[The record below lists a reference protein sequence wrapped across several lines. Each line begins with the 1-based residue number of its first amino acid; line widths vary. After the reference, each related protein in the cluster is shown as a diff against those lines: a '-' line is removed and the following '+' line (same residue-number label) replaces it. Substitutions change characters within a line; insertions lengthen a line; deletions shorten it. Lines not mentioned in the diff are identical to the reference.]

1 MRKERALF
9 KKVFS
14 YDGGFMEFLRKTGE
28 LIMLSVVF
36 LVCCIPVITAGSS
49 VASLYY
55 SVIKSV
61 RRNRGTALGEYFS
74 SMKRTLAKGS
84 LITFET
90 AVWFALLYFGRN
102 ILLAL
107 DTDLGKSMSVIY
119 LILMTASLGVVAY
132 IFPILSRFE
141 MKVGAMWKLAFVM
154 CIRFFPI
161 TVALVVGTVLLGWAQ
176 IFVFPMACVILVP
189 GVWCFIITFMMERA
203 LLAYMPEPEEDDDSW
218 YYEGKKTDKQNSDKK
233 DDAEKR

>member
-1 MRKERALF
+1 
-9 KKVFS
+9 
-14 YDGGFMEFLRKTGE
+14 MEFLRKTGE

-49 VASLYY
+49 FASLYY

-61 RRNRGTALGEYFS
+61 RRNRGTALGEFFS
-74 SMKRTLAKGS
+74 SMKRTLAKGC
-84 LITFET
+84 LITFEIL
-90 AVWFALLYFGRN
+90 AWFAILYFGRN

-107 DTDLGKSMSVIY
+107 DTDMGKSMSVIY
-119 LILMTASLGVVAY
+119 LILMTASTGVICY

-141 MKVGAMWKLAFVM
+141 MKVGSMWKLAFVM

-176 IFVFPMACVILVP
+176 FFYLPMACIILVP
-189 GVWCFIITFMMERA
+189 GVWCFVITFMMERA

-218 YYEGKKTDKQNSDKK
+218 YYEGKKTDKQNSGNRN
-233 DDAEKR
+233 DAEKR

>member
-1 MRKERALF
+1 MTLF

-14 YDGGFMEFLRKTGE
+14 YDGKFMEFLRKTGE
-28 LIMLSVVF
+28 LIILSVVF
-36 LVCCIPVITAGSS
+36 LVCCIPVITLSSS

-61 RRNRGTALGEYFS
+61 RRNRGTALGEFFS
-74 SMKRTLAKGS
+74 SMKRTLPKGC
-84 LITFET
+84 LITFEM
-90 AVWFALLYFGRN
+90 AVWFAALYFGRN

-107 DTDLGKSMSVIY
+107 DTDMGKSMSVIY
-119 LILMTASLGVVAY
+119 LILMTASLGVIAY

-141 MKVGAMWKLAFVM
+141 MKVGRMWKLAFVM

-176 IFVFPMACVILVP
+176 FYIFPMACILLLP

-203 LLAYMPEPEEDDDSW
+203 LLAYMPKPEEDDDSW
-218 YYEGKKTDKQNSDKK
+218 YYEGIKTDKQNSGNR

>member
-1 MRKERALF
+1 
-9 KKVFS
+9 
-14 YDGGFMEFLRKTGE
+14 MEFLRKTGE

-36 LVCCIPVITAGSS
+36 MACCIPVITLGSS
-49 VASLYY
+49 IASLYY

-61 RRNRGTALGEYFS
+61 RRNRGTALGEFFS
-74 SMKRTLAKGS
+74 SMKRTLAKGC
-84 LITFET
+84 LITFEI
-90 AVWFALLYFGRN
+90 AVWFAALYFGRR

-107 DTDLGKSMSVIY
+107 DTDMGKSMSVIY
-119 LILMTASLGVVAY
+119 LILMTASLGLVAY

-141 MKVGAMWKLAFVM
+141 MKVGKMWKLAFVM

-161 TVALVVGTVLLGWAQ
+161 TVALVVGTVLLGVLQ
-176 IFVFPMACVILVP
+176 FYKLPMACILLLP

-218 YYEGKKTDKQNSDKK
+218 YYESKKTDKQKSENGNN
-233 DDAEKR
+233 AEKR

>member
-1 MRKERALF
+1 MF
-9 KKVFS
+9 KKVFA
-14 YDGGFMEFLRKTGE
+14 YDGKFMEFLRKTGE

-49 VASLYY
+49 AASLYY

-61 RRNRGTALGEYFS
+61 RRDRGSALREFFS
-74 SMKRTLAKGS
+74 SMRRTLAKGC
-84 LITFET
+84 LITFEII
-90 AVWFALLYFGRN
+90 VWFAALFFGRE
-102 ILLAL
+102 IFLAL
-107 DTDLGKSMSVIY
+107 DTDMGKSMSVIN

-141 MKVGAMWKLAFVM
+141 MKIGNMWKLAFVM

-161 TVALVVGTVLLGWAQ
+161 TVALVVGTVLVGWAQ
-176 IFVFPMACVILVP
+176 FMVIPIPCIAVIP
-189 GVWCFIITFMMERA
+189 GAWCFIITFMMERA

-218 YYEGKKTDKQNSDKK
+218 YYEGKKTDKQNSGKMDN
-233 DDAEKR
+233 AEKR